1 MNLIEG
7 KSQEFYNNLMRYNID
22 YGDGMTSTVIGA
34 WNNAYSA
41 LSRFNSG
48 QINVA
53 NILGSISGQISG
65 ITSQIE
71 SANKAMNNLG
81 NTSRETAKALNLSAR
96 EYKSINNEEKTSEIT
111 RLQRLIEQVSTQRG
125 AEPSLSYY
133 RRKLYDLRGY
143 ASGTLSSKK
152 GLATV
157 DENGEEIILDKS
169 SPGRYRLMN
178 EGDVVFSHEATKK
191 LWDFANSPNNFVG
204 AGMLFTNSP
213 KEKIFYNKNYNN
225 LSSPIVNISIKGNAD
240 FETVNALKRES
251 ENIIKKAVEITF
263 KTANKHA
270 NII

>member
-53 NILGSISGQISG
+53 NTLGSISGQISG

-96 EYKSINNEEKTSEIT
+96 EYKNVNNEEKTSEIT

-157 DENGEEIILDKS
+157 DENGKEIILDKS

-204 AGMLFTNSP
+204 TGMFASSP
-213 KEKIFYNKNYNN
+213 KEKI
-225 LSSPIVNISIKGNAD
+225 
-240 FETVNALKRES
+240 
-251 ENIIKKAVEITF
+251 ITAF
-263 KTANKHA
+263 HRLL
-270 NII
+270 